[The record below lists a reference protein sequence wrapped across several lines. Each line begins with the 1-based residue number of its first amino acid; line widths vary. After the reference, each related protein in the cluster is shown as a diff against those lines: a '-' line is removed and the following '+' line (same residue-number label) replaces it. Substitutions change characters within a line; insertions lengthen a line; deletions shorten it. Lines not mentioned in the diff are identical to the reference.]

1 MRVLDS
7 VCVHYCLLGLLCLI
21 QFTTNALP
29 GYYDLYQNFG
39 KTPMLLGL
47 PHFLEKVI
55 LFKTELKNTYIQTHP
70 KSNRIGLN
78 PLFFYGANQ
87 VVKTINHIHKTSFF
101 MIHAS
106 IQ

>member
-1 MRVLDS
+1 
-7 VCVHYCLLGLLCLI
+7 
-21 QFTTNALP
+21 
-29 GYYDLYQNFG
+29 
-39 KTPMLLGL
+39 MLLGL

-55 LFKTELKNTYIQTHP
+55 FLKIRITELKNTYIQTHP